1 MDLFA
6 LVPED
11 DIVPFDTQ
19 DDQDDRSILCNSTQ
33 SLSNGYNEVLDGEA
47 PPAVREYHQNRYVAI
62 DRFQRQPINLIPR
75 LTWCKNRETSIEESE
90 PLALSEY

>member
-11 DIVPFDTQ
+11 DIVPYDT
-19 DDQDDRSILCNSTQ
+19 QDDRSILCNGTQ
-33 SLSNGYNEVLDGEA
+33 SLGNGYNEVLDWGP
-47 PPAVREYHQNRYVAI
+47 PPAVREYYQNRYVAI

-75 LTWCKNRETSIEESE
+75 LTWCKNRDTSIESE
-90 PLALSEY
+90 PVASSEC

>member
-11 DIVPFDTQ
+11 DIIPYDTQ
-19 DDQDDRSILCNSTQ
+19 GDRSILCNGTQ
-33 SLSNGYNEVLDGEA
+33 SLGNGYNEVLDWGT
-47 PPAVREYHQNRYVAI
+47 PPAVKEYHQNRYVAI
-62 DRFQRQPINLIPR
+62 DRFQRQPINLTAR

-90 PLALSEY
+90 PLASSEC

>member
-11 DIVPFDTQ
+11 DIVPHDTQ
-19 DDQDDRSILCNSTQ
+19 DNQDDRSILCNGTQ
-33 SLSNGYNEVLDGEA
+33 SLGKGYNEVLDWGP

-62 DRFQRQPINLIPR
+62 DRCQRQPINLIPR
-75 LTWCKNRETSIEESE
+75 LTWCKIGRRQV
-90 PLALSEY
+90 